1 MSLVLK
7 IVIIYLIYIN
17 LLSVV
22 ICCYD
27 KIKARKNCRR
37 ISERTLLLLS
47 AFGGALFM
55 LITMQIIRH
64 KINKP
69 KFMLGIPLFLAIQ
82 IFAIYLYLKY

>member
-1 MSLVLK
+1 LVLK
-7 IVIIYLIYIN
+7 IVIIYLIFIN

-27 KIKARKNCRR
+27 KIKARKNGRR

-55 LITMQIIRH
+55 LFTMQIIRH